1 MRADGAGPSSI
12 PQTPSNELQLE
23 LQAERAEREA
33 LARQVRRLK
42 DELDHVKGL
51 VAAILENS
59 PTIQQNQAATSPN
72 QPLPSPSQNQ
82 PQPSPNQ
89 PPPSPS
95 QSQLPIETPIVDL
108 PSSPSKAAKRGKAAK
123 KKAKV
128 GVVDLASS
136 PSKQD
141 NAGEAA
147 AAMVDL
153 VSSPSKGATSVT
165 YTRAKT
171 RAHKNLMI
179 VAPHSEPVIN
189 EVRVLCNDKLTLC
202 TPYENHIWNTMNDI
216 WTSHVN

>member
-1 MRADGAGPSSI
+1 M
-12 PQTPSNELQLE
+12 
-23 LQAERAEREA
+23 
-33 LARQVRRLK
+33 
-42 DELDHVKGL
+42 
-51 VAAILENS
+51 
-59 PTIQQNQAATSPN
+59 
-72 QPLPSPSQNQ
+72 
-82 PQPSPNQ
+82 
-89 PPPSPS
+89 
-95 QSQLPIETPIVDL
+95 DL

-202 TPYENHIWNTMNDI
+202 TPYENHI
-216 WTSHVN
+216 